1 MNVKNLVLGVGI
13 FIVYLLV
20 LNFGIQAFYDEP
32 RYENFCTGQPQ
43 YYYPGYTE
51 FGVKGAGGVNC
62 TLSPTPQEQNVC
74 LNDGGNLVAGSYDAN
89 GCPASFICDMCNKNL
104 ADAQKEHGQRVFI
117 ISIIVGIL
125 TLIVGFAILTME
137 PVGSALMAS
146 GVGALV
152 YGSIRNWSNLSD
164 VWKFLLLFV
173 ALVLLVWIAIRLN
186 SQKKKGFFGFGKKK

>member
-32 RYENFCTGQPQ
+32 RYEDFCTGQQQ
-43 YYYPGYTE
+43 YYYPSYPE
-51 FGVKGAGGVNC
+51 LAAVKGAGGVNC
-62 TLSPTPQEQNVC
+62 TLSPTPQEQNIC
-74 LNDGGNLVAGSYDAN
+74 MNDGGNLIAGTYDAA
-89 GCPASFICDMCNKNL
+89 GCPASFVCDMCQKNL

-117 ISIIVGIL
+117 ISIIAGIITIIIGYTIL
-125 TLIVGFAILTME
+125 TIE

-152 YGSIRNWSNLSD
+152 YGSMRNWSNLSNI
-164 VWKFLLLFV
+164 WRFLLLLG
-173 ALVLLVWIAIRLN
+173 ALVLLIWITIRLN
-186 SQKKKGFFGFGKKK
+186 SQKKKGFFGFGKK